1 MRRCW
6 KGQHIMIL
14 DLTKIKQVKENALF
28 RLSQFLEKRL
38 SSADNKDIKFVQTF
52 SFWLLDYVRLL
63 TYETSPQIKYK
74 RYKRGDV
81 IKANFGHRIGREHG
95 GLHYAIV
102 LDTNNALQSNLLT
115 VVPLSSIKDN
125 TNLSKLGKDRIYI
138 GNEIYK
144 SLINKINSL
153 PNNTPEKHAASKELA
168 RMKNGSI
175 VLIGQITTISKYR
188 IYDPLSTKNALHGI
202 KVSDNTLT
210 QIDYKIKELFTNS
223 I

>member
-1 MRRCW
+1 
-6 KGQHIMIL
+6 MIL
-14 DLTKIKQVKENALF
+14 DLTKIKQIKENALF

-115 VVPLSSIKDN
+115 VVPLSSIKDS
-125 TNLSKLGKDRIYI
+125 TDLSKLGKDRIYI

-153 PNNTPEKHAASKELA
+153 PNNTAEKHAASKELA

>member
-1 MRRCW
+1 
-6 KGQHIMIL
+6 MIL
-14 DLTKIKQVKENALF
+14 DKTKIKLIKEDAL
-28 RLSQFLEKRL
+28 LVLNQFLEKRL
-38 SSADNKDIKFVQTF
+38 SSPNSKNIKFVQTF
-52 SFWLLDYVRLL
+52 SFWLLEYIRLL
-63 TYETSPQIKYK
+63 TYETASQIKYK

-81 IKANFGHRIGREHG
+81 IKANFGNRIGREHG

-102 LDTNNALQSNLLT
+102 LDTNNALYSNLLT
-115 VVPLSSIKDN
+115 VVPLSSIKEN
-125 TNLSKLGKDRIYI
+125 TDLGKLGKDRISI
-138 GNEIYK
+138 GDEIYK
-144 SLINKINSL
+144 ALINKINRL
-153 PNNTPEKHAASKELA
+153 PDSTPEKNATIKELA

-210 QIDYKIKELFTNS
+210 QIDYKIKELFTKS